1 MRKVFLLSLF
11 LLFGIHNIYA
21 QLTVSFSSNPPSSL
35 GTIQTCL
42 GSTITYT
49 STSANV
55 PVGATI
61 SWDFPGGNPAS
72 ANSIGRHSVIYNSAG
87 TYTATL
93 TIDGVSSTVDVNVV
107 NGLSSPNLE
116 IENFLTFFGY
126 IQDTLNTSDIVMAYY
141 QTPAQPYN
149 SLIQF
154 DFTFPAYPADHT
166 IIVNWGDGSSNT
178 YAGNIGAI
186 GHIYDCTTTNL
197 YTANVTVISPAGCVA
212 SQNYPIYS
220 GVPPQMS
227 VTGNSSNHCNPE
239 PYGFTINS
247 NDVPGTSFEVLFSE
261 PGAVPTTFTGPF
273 PLNFEYIFGDHSCGQ
288 TAIISGPGGAPI
300 SYPNSFAASLLAENF
315 CGSSFLSIGPIYVGE
330 PPLSLMEVNPDDKS
344 SKSLSVS
351 DQAKLNAYIDPAV
364 ERFKALPEETNEV
377 LGTETNQDDFKNSL
391 QTFCRTYS
399 FLTQIMPFSDVD
411 LEKMFTYGRFLL
423 KKLPRTSQNDKFK
436 LGDEVSLEYYRL
448 QKIAEHNIVMESQ
461 GVYELEGGGQAGI
474 RLTKEEEANLSEIIE
489 VLNKKFQTEFN
500 TADKLFFDQIE
511 EELVVHGGLK
521 EQAQNNSIDNFK
533 FGFEELFLDKLI
545 ARMEQ
550 NQDIFTKMMDEKEFS
565 DAVKGYMLKKVY
577 QRLNA

>member
-1 MRKVFLLSLF
+1 MRNVFLLSLF

-49 STSANV
+49 STSTNV

-72 ANSIGRHSVIYNSAG
+72 ANSIGPHTVIYNTAG

-93 TIDGVSSTVDVNVV
+93 TIDGVSSTVNVNVA

-126 IQDTLNTSDIVMAYY
+126 IQDTLNTGDIVMAYC

-154 DFTFPAYPADHT
+154 DFTLPAYPTNHT

-178 YAGNIGAI
+178 YAGDIGAI
-186 GHIYDCTTTNL
+186 SHTYDCTTTNL
-197 YTANVTVISPAGCVA
+197 YTANVTVISPTGCVA

-273 PLNFEYIFGDHSCGQ
+273 PLNFEYVFSEHSCGQ
-288 TAIISGPGGAPI
+288 TAIISGSGGAPI
-300 SYPNSFAASLLAENF
+300 SYNNSYAASLLAENF
-315 CGSSFLSIGPIYVGE
+315 CGSSFLSIGPI
-330 PPLSLMEVNPDDKS
+330 
-344 SKSLSVS
+344 
-351 DQAKLNAYIDPAV
+351 
-364 ERFKALPEETNEV
+364 
-377 LGTETNQDDFKNSL
+377 
-391 QTFCRTYS
+391 
-399 FLTQIMPFSDVD
+399 
-411 LEKMFTYGRFLL
+411 
-423 KKLPRTSQNDKFK
+423 
-436 LGDEVSLEYYRL
+436 
-448 QKIAEHNIVMESQ
+448 
-461 GVYELEGGGQAGI
+461 
-474 RLTKEEEANLSEIIE
+474 
-489 VLNKKFQTEFN
+489 
-500 TADKLFFDQIE
+500 
-511 EELVVHGGLK
+511 
-521 EQAQNNSIDNFK
+521 
-533 FGFEELFLDKLI
+533 
-545 ARMEQ
+545 
-550 NQDIFTKMMDEKEFS
+550 
-565 DAVKGYMLKKVY
+565 
-577 QRLNA
+577 